1 MINGDLAPD
10 SVLALKKVTL
20 GSLQIFVLS
29 DIWGSKSV
37 LEIELRYT
45 NLRFFCTNLHSLH
58 IDCRPLA
65 KVIMLT
71 AI

>member
-29 DIWGSKSV
+29 DIWGSKLV
-37 LEIELRYT
+37 LEIELRYA
-45 NLRFFCTNLHSLH
+45 NLRFFALICTPCIL
-58 IDCRPLA
+58 IADP
-65 KVIMLT
+65 
-71 AI
+71 